1 MNPTRGDKGVTRVGN
16 REFAWGARTYVM
28 AILNVT
34 PDSFSGDG
42 VGQNMDVAIRKA
54 VQFQRDGADIL
65 DIGGESSR
73 PRNAYPDATE
83 VPAQEEIERVVPAI
97 EAVAARVDI
106 PISVDTWKAE
116 VAQAAIQAG
125 ASLVNDVWGFK
136 RDPRMASV
144 VARAGTPAVLMH
156 NQDGTDYDDLV
167 PDVIAGLRQSLEIAT
182 SAGVS
187 PYNIILDPGIGFGK
201 TAEHSLE
208 IQRRLH
214 EFGVLGRPILVGTSR
229 KSTIGLVLDLPVDQR
244 LEGTAATVALSI
256 AGGADIVRVHDVKEM
271 VRVVRMSDAI
281 VRGWSRHGA

>member
-42 VGQNMDVAIRKA
+42 VGKNMDLAIRRA

-83 VPAQEEIERVVPAI
+83 VPAQEEIQRVAPVI

-144 VARAGTPAVLMH
+144 VARAGVPAVLMH

-167 PDVIAGLRQSLEIAT
+167 PDVIAGLRQSVEMAT
-182 SAGVS
+182 SAGVL

>member
-83 VPAQEEIERVVPAI
+83 VPAQEEIERVVPVI

-106 PISVDTWKAE
+106 PISVDTRKSE

-144 VARAGTPAVLMH
+144 VARAGVPAVLMH

-167 PDVIAGLRQSLEIAT
+167 PDVIAGLRQSVEMAT
-182 SAGVS
+182 SAGVL
-187 PYNIILDPGIGFGK
+187 PYNII
-201 TAEHSLE
+201 
-208 IQRRLH
+208 
-214 EFGVLGRPILVGTSR
+214 
-229 KSTIGLVLDLPVDQR
+229 
-244 LEGTAATVALSI
+244 
-256 AGGADIVRVHDVKEM
+256 
-271 VRVVRMSDAI
+271 
-281 VRGWSRHGA
+281 

>member
-1 MNPTRGDKGVTRVGN
+1 MNPTRVDKGVTRVGD

-34 PDSFSGDG
+34 LDSFSGDG
-42 VGQNMDVAIRKA
+42 VGKNMDLAIRRA

-83 VPAQEEIERVVPAI
+83 VPAQEEIQRVAPVI

-116 VAQAAIQAG
+116 VAQAAIRAG

-136 RDPRMASV
+136 RDPRMAST
-144 VARAGTPAVLMH
+144 VAGAGVPAVLMH

-182 SAGVS
+182 SAGVL

-214 EFGVLGRPILVGTSR
+214 EFGVLGRPILMGTSR

>member
-42 VGQNMDVAIRKA
+42 VGKNMDLAIRRA

-83 VPAQEEIERVVPAI
+83 VPAQEEIERVVPVI

-106 PISVDTWKAE
+106 PISVDTRKSE

-125 ASLVNDVWGFK
+125 ASLVNDVWG
-136 RDPRMASV
+136 
-144 VARAGTPAVLMH
+144 
-156 NQDGTDYDDLV
+156 
-167 PDVIAGLRQSLEIAT
+167 
-182 SAGVS
+182 
-187 PYNIILDPGIGFGK
+187 
-201 TAEHSLE
+201 
-208 IQRRLH
+208 
-214 EFGVLGRPILVGTSR
+214 
-229 KSTIGLVLDLPVDQR
+229 
-244 LEGTAATVALSI
+244 
-256 AGGADIVRVHDVKEM
+256 
-271 VRVVRMSDAI
+271 
-281 VRGWSRHGA
+281 